1 MSKKILQQSTRHKE
15 TRREHGAES
24 GSNDDNDI
32 PHSSSRSK
40 SVPALHVR
48 NKTSTSKGTKRN
60 RQQDTLTDSGLAIPN
75 CTQVVTY
82 DTTDSSDEVPI
93 TFTIQSNIPHEQWF
107 LIV

>member
-40 SVPALHVR
+40 SVPALHA
-48 NKTSTSKGTKRN
+48 KKTKRHN
-60 RQQDTLTDSGLAIPN
+60 QPHPKERNT
-75 CTQVVTY
+75 
-82 DTTDSSDEVPI
+82 
-93 TFTIQSNIPHEQWF
+93 SNSKTP
-107 LIV
+107 